1 MVNNVENNGKSF
13 SFEFKWL
20 GYVWREWKAQT
31 QLCHSTCA
39 WLSHFVGE
47 LGVGDMIG
55 YVGLCK

>member
-1 MVNNVENNGKSF
+1 MVKASVLNLSG
-13 SFEFKWL
+13 L
-20 GYVWREWKAQT
+20 DMCGREWKAQT

-55 YVGLCK
+55 YVGMCK